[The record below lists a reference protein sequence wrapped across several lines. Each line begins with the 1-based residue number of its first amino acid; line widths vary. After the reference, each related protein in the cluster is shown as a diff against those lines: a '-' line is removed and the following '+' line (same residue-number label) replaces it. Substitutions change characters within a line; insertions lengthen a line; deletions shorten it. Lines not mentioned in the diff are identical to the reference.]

1 MKTVIEFYEDPNT
14 GEKQVLDII
23 RKLAIKND
31 PDNLQLYKLILR
43 GLEFLRQHGLQ
54 ESFKRYFQT
63 HLEDGRPYT
72 IMLVKRLRN
81 HVPLLEFRV
90 NWKGLGAFRACFF
103 EDNIDGL
110 QLLVFTRAVIKQ
122 NTYDAEFERIAAQ
135 SEEDYRNYHLDPVG
149 DDING

>member
-1 MKTVIEFYEDPNT
+1 MKTVIEFYADPDT

-23 RKLAIKND
+23 RQLAVKDD
-31 PDNLQLYKLILR
+31 PEKLQLYKLILR
-43 GLEFLRQHGLQ
+43 GLDFLRNYGLQ

-103 EDNIDGL
+103 EHYIDGI
-110 QLLVFTRAVIKQ
+110 QVLVFTRAVIKQ

-135 SEEDYRNYHLDPVG
+135 SEQDFKNYHLVG
-149 DDING
+149 DDVNG